1 MLFIIGSVM
10 QHPQGFSMPR
20 FDLFCTCCQT
30 EAFAISCLQSVQPF
44 AVLAA
49 NSCVDIVT
57 WWRGIKGNVRKSPL
71 VGKETFDSSLKDTSP
86 HL

>member
-10 QHPQGFSMPR
+10 QHLQGFSMPR

-57 WWRGIKGNVRKSPL
+57 
-71 VGKETFDSSLKDTSP
+71 
-86 HL
+86 